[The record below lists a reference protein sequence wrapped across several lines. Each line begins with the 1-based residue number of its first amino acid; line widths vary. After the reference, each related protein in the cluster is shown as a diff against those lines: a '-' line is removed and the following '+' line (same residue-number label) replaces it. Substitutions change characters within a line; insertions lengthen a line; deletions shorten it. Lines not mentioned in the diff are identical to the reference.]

1 MQAAAR
7 LSSPLAR
14 YFGYLAM
21 GLEQAAT
28 VRPKK
33 PPARRAQGQGGWGV
47 MPNIYIRTGPF
58 DETPQ
63 PQGSFGKASDPWAAF
78 PDAQPAAANMAD
90 PWAAYPDWPPQ
101 APTYANDPSAAF
113 PDATSRFSAP
123 AMSDDPWAAYPDWPP
138 AQASQGI
145 DADLWA
151 AYPDLHARFFG
162 LQAPGNAPWSINELP
177 PMGAL
182 YAAPTSFGEAAPLQ
196 TNSDPWAAFP
206 DAPSQAPAYANDP
219 WAAFPD
225 WPPAKAPLGIDAD
238 LWAAYPDLHAR
249 FFALQAPANGS
260 SGEGLLPSDT
270 GLITGSIGNFSP
282 LLEQQK
288 LGDAIGADRNL
299 YQAMYRSQPSVDPT
313 LTQIVERNWACTNA
327 AYTCLGNST
336 SPEMRQACLKAEKVC
351 NVTIETLRSSP
362 RALNVDTL
370 ITFPDGTRVVLQG
383 GPDGA
388 AYVVPFRRPGATSPG
403 PMR

>member
-1 MQAAAR
+1 
-7 LSSPLAR
+7 
-14 YFGYLAM
+14 
-21 GLEQAAT
+21 

-138 AQASQGI
+138 AQASQ
-145 DADLWA
+145 
-151 AYPDLHARFFG
+151 
-162 LQAPGNAPWSINELP
+162 
-177 PMGAL
+177 
-182 YAAPTSFGEAAPLQ
+182 
-196 TNSDPWAAFP
+196 
-206 DAPSQAPAYANDP
+206 
-219 WAAFPD
+219 
-225 WPPAKAPLGIDAD
+225 GIDAD